1 MDGYQYDAT
10 QLNTEITQC
19 RQLGITAQEK
29 YDLQQ
34 TEERAEIFALAV
46 VGAAIWNAL
55 DCNNYSWSSLRRMIG
70 RAFATEANDHNR
82 VITKFGPIAI
92 IVDKCMENRG
102 YQILSQSGYGGG

>member
-46 VGAAIWNAL
+46 VGAAL
-55 DCNNYSWSSLRRMIG
+55 
-70 RAFATEANDHNR
+70 
-82 VITKFGPIAI
+82 
-92 IVDKCMENRG
+92 
-102 YQILSQSGYGGG
+102 